1 MTVGKSSHRE
11 QHRPAPPGAEPVA
24 DPGPPQG
31 AVAGIGRVLAQARLS
46 AGLTVDE
53 VSSATRVRVPIV
65 HAVEEDD
72 FDRCGGSFYARGHIR
87 AIARAVGADGDS
99 LVARYDELHGSEPVA
114 LPARPSIDARRIR
127 ADRGGRPN
135 WTAAM
140 VMAIL
145 AVVALIGF
153 NLVTG
158 KPGKLSAGAAGEPLP
173 SVAASIGA
181 SPTAVQPPAPAPSAA
196 PIAAAPADKVTVKV
210 VADGGT
216 SWVSAANADGMS
228 LFQNDLD
235 QGADQTFTDAK
246 QIKLVIG
253 NAAAVHLYVN
263 GKDLGSA
270 GKDGQV
276 VHLTFTPGDPQTG

>member
-1 MTVGKSSHRE
+1 MTVGKSSHRDQRRSSPSQAE
-11 QHRPAPPGAEPVA
+11 PVEAPPGAQDDAPT
-24 DPGPPQG
+24 
-31 AVAGIGRVLAQARLS
+31 IGRILADARLT

-65 HAVEEDD
+65 HAIEEDD
-72 FDRCGGSFYARGHIR
+72 FGRCGGDFYARGHIR
-87 AIARAVGADGDS
+87 AIARAVDTDGEV
-99 LVARYDELHGSEPVA
+99 LVARYDAIHGTEPLVLA
-114 LPARPSIDARRIR
+114 TPSIDARRIR
-127 ADRGGRPN
+127 ADRGRPN

-140 VMAIL
+140 VAAIL

-158 KPGKLSAGAAGEPLP
+158 KRGAEATAGSASVPLP
-173 SVAASIGA
+173 SVAAAISA
-181 SPTAVQPPAPAPSAA
+181 SPSANQPPAPAPSAA

-216 SWVSAANADGMS
+216 SWISASDGDGQS

-235 QGADQTFTDAK
+235 AGADQTFTDPK

-263 GKDLGSA
+263 GKDLGPA

-276 VHLTFTPGDPQTG
+276 VHLTYTPGDPQAG

>member
-1 MTVGKSSHRE
+1 MTVGKSSHRDQRRSSPSDAE
-11 QHRPAPPGAEPVA
+11 PVGAPPGPEDGSPS
-24 DPGPPQG
+24 
-31 AVAGIGRVLAQARLS
+31 IGRVLAEARRR
-46 AGLTVDE
+46 AGLTVDQ
-53 VSSATRVRVPIV
+53 VSGSTRVRVPIV
-65 HAVEEDD
+65 HAIEEDD
-72 FDRCGGSFYARGHIR
+72 FGRCGGSFYARGHVR

-99 LVARYDELHGSEPVA
+99 LVARYDEIHGNAPVE
-114 LPARPSIDARRIR
+114 LPAPPSIDARRIR

-145 AVVALIGF
+145 AVVALIGY

-158 KPGKLSAGAAGEPLP
+158 RPGKLSAGAASEPLP

-181 SPTAVQPPAPAPSAA
+181 SPSAVQPPAPVPSVA

-210 VADGGT
+210 VADGGA
-216 SWVSAANADGMS
+216 SWVSAANGDGTS

-235 QGADQTFTDAK
+235 QGADQTFTDPK